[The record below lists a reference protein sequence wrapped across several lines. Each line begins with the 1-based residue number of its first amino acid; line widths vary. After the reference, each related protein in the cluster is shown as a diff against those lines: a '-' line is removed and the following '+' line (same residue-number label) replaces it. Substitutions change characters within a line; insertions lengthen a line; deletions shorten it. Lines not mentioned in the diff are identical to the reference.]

1 MSSIDQ
7 VEDAGSAPLLGSR
20 ACCTHAEEVEEMM
33 RVPYEDEGALA
44 RARRVLSCRRMLRR
58 NEVAGSLGDLG
69 TFLPDVV
76 SLTNVGAHPHPESF
90 VFFAGV
96 WSVFAG
102 CAYDLPMPVQPMHT
116 VTAVSLTEGLS
127 YAQLVAAGIW
137 LGGIFALLGATARL
151 DQGVVTNWGSAR
163 LVPRVWL
170 AAGNGHPGLV
180 VDDCVRFRVDVMI
193 LGERRV
199 DVNPLGGLA
208 LPLAREVVGAPI
220 TPVKRRSIISPM
232 KGRAR

>member
-1 MSSIDQ
+1 M
-7 VEDAGSAPLLGSR
+7 
-20 ACCTHAEEVEEMM
+20 
-33 RVPYEDEGALA
+33 
-44 RARRVLSCRRMLRR
+44 
-58 NEVAGSLGDLG
+58 
-69 TFLPDVV
+69 
-76 SLTNVGAHPHPESF
+76 
-90 VFFAGV
+90 
-96 WSVFAG
+96 
-102 CAYDLPMPVQPMHT
+102 
-116 VTAVSLTEGLS
+116 
-127 YAQLVAAGIW
+127 
-137 LGGIFALLGATARL
+137 
-151 DQGVVTNWGSAR
+151 VTNWGSAR

-220 TPVKRRSIISPM
+220 TPVKRRSITSPM

>member
-1 MSSIDQ
+1 MDFERGGHAFNIDLYPGGFR
-7 VEDAGSAPLLGSR
+7 EDGKAS
-20 ACCTHAEEVEEMM
+20 V
-33 RVPYEDEGALA
+33 GAYL
-44 RARRVLSCRRMLRR
+44 RYTGDRPCLELRLRLSVVDQR
-58 NEVAGSLGDLG
+58 GG
-69 TFLPDVV
+69 PDVAWR
-76 SLTNVGAHPHPESF
+76 S
-90 VFFAGV
+90 
-96 WSVFAG
+96 
-102 CAYDLPMPVQPMHT
+102 
-116 VTAVSLTEGLS
+116 GL
-127 YAQLVAAGIW
+127 
-137 LGGIFALLGATARL
+137 ALLGATARL

-170 AAGNGHPGLV
+170 AAGGAHPGLV

-220 TPVKRRSIISPM
+220 TPVKRRSITSPM